1 MLKRYSLI
9 YCLGDY
15 VKTNLAVVLGLVLI
29 FAVAPVEAEN
39 TGDNQAEFIVYCN
52 IDGAEVYFD
61 DIYKGFIGDGEL
73 KVPIYTTDKPYST
86 YLVKK
91 DGYTPFTTKISNY
104 PAAGGTVKLY
114 STLTP
119 SGTQYAKVPSPGSPI
134 TILTGI
140 ALGFLGFAYLLKR
153 E

>member
-1 MLKRYSLI
+1 MKNILALI
-9 YCLGDY
+9 IG
-15 VKTNLAVVLGLVLI
+15 LGLLLT
-29 FAVAPVEAEN
+29 AVPAYAA
-39 TGDNQAEFIVYCN
+39 DNDANAAEFIVYCN

-61 DIYKGFIGDGEL
+61 DTYKGFIGDGEL

-134 TILTGI
+134 TIITGI
-140 ALGFLGFAYLLKR
+140 ALVFLGFAFLLKR